1 MRHRHPIETA
11 ALPGTKQR
19 LIDAGVGLMRSRGFN
34 ATSLDDICAA
44 AGVTKGGFFHYFK
57 SKDEIARAAVIE
69 FAEAKARHFQ
79 NAPFRKLADPLDRVF
94 GRLDFAIESATATRM
109 TKGCLIGMLAQE
121 MSFTN
126 PKLRRICRELF
137 LRIGQDFEKD
147 LAEAKAIHAPKA
159 AFDPRNLAALY
170 VTLVQGSIIMAKTAD
185 SNAVLVENLK
195 QFRHYVQVLFCTSR
209 KSVGKRAARPQGPA
223 ST

>member
-1 MRHRHPIETA
+1 MKHSVEPA
-11 ALPGTKQR
+11 ALPGTKRR

-57 SKDEIARAAVIE
+57 SKDEIARAAVAE
-69 FAEAKARHFQ
+69 FAAAKARDFQ
-79 NAPFRKLADPLDRVF
+79 NAPFRRLADPLDRVF
-94 GRLDFAIESATATRM
+94 GRLDFAIESATAQRM

-126 PKLRRICRELF
+126 PTLRIICGESF
-137 LRIGQDFEKD
+137 LRIGQDFEAD

-159 AFDPRNLAALY
+159 AFDPRNLATLY
-170 VTLVQGSIIMAKTAD
+170 VTIVQGSVIMAKAAD
-185 SNAVLVENLK
+185 SNAVMVENLE
-195 QFRHYVQVLFCTSR
+195 QFRHFIEVLFCRTH
-209 KSVGKRAARPQGPA
+209 KPAGKRAARPQGPA
-223 ST
+223 RA

>member
-1 MRHRHPIETA
+1 MRA
-11 ALPGTKQR
+11 
-19 LIDAGVGLMRSRGFN
+19 RGFN

-57 SKDEIARAAVIE
+57 SKDEIAMAAVAE

-94 GRLDFAIESATATRM
+94 GRLDFAIKSANATRM

-126 PKLRRICRELF
+126 AKIRGICRELF

-159 AFDPRNLAALY
+159 AFDPRNLATLY
-170 VTLVQGSIIMAKTAD
+170 VTLVQGSIIMAKAAD
-185 SNAVLVENLK
+185 SNAVMVQNLE
-195 QFRHYVQVLFCTSR
+195 QFRHYVQVLFCTTH
-209 KSVGKRAARPQGPA
+209 KSVGKRAARPQGTARTQP
-223 ST
+223 